1 MALTSLEAIAEK
13 LADKRNEDLESILKL
28 SGSSAISKND
38 YGVNIVDA
46 NNVASSLL
54 FKPLTKPKQDDVELI
69 KAIDVVVTELK
80 PTIPTPNLD
89 LVPRPL
95 YTEQL
100 QLNEDLRKQVEDL
113 TGQVTDLTG
122 QVTTLTSEVETQI
135 NNRLNIE
142 QTNDAL
148 VNQTESLTKV
158 VGDFST
164 QIQNAVQKSVDES
177 ILRAS
182 LQGQDNGFK
191 AQINAL
197 IKQIDSLNAIIE
209 GLQSQ
214 LGAVQQQ
221 QAIQQS
227 TAATAAA
234 AGADA
239 FVNAVTAK
247 FEGESQWKQQ
257 TTGLF
262 AYINAETY
270 GSKWMRNGILK
281 LTNNDKLPVKINMV
295 FKSANGWNWLVIPKN
310 NFDLAGGESD
320 EITFGINSKVV
331 PRNAESTSTNYVL
344 YTGWGNSTIYEGTL
358 KLTITKAD
366 GTTQS
371 KDYPAGFQKTNP
383 GSYGN

>member
-1 MALTSLEAIAEK
+1 MGITSLEAIAEK
-13 LADKRNEDLESILKL
+13 LADKRKEDLESILSI
-28 SGSSAISKND
+28 SGSSAISKNN
-38 YGVNIVDA
+38 YGVTIVDEQ
-46 NNVASSLL
+46 NIASSLL

-69 KAIDVVVTELK
+69 KAIDVIVTELK
-80 PTIPTPNLD
+80 PNIPIPNLD

-95 YTEQL
+95 YTEQVTI
-100 QLNEDLRKQVEDL
+100 NEDLRKQVADL
-113 TGQVTDLTG
+113 NIEVTDLTG

-182 LQGQDNGFK
+182 LQAQNTGFK

-247 FEGESQWKQQ
+247 FEGEKKWTSQSN
-257 TTGLF
+257 GLF
-262 AYINAETY
+262 AKVFADTY
-270 GSKWMRNGILK
+270 GSGWYLNGTLK
-281 LTNNDKLPVKINMV
+281 LTNNDKLPVKVEMV
-295 FKSANGWNWLVIPKN
+295 FKSVNGWNWLVIPKN
-310 NFDLAGGESD
+310 NFELAGGASD
-320 EITFGINSKVV
+320 EINFGINANAV
-331 PRNAESTSTNYVL
+331 PRGVDSTSGFWGI
-344 YTGWGNSTIYEGTL
+344 GWTKSAEYKGTL

-371 KDYPAGFQKTNP
+371 KDYPANFEKTMNR
-383 GSYGN
+383 

>member
-13 LADKRNEDLESILKL
+13 LADKRKEDLESILSI
-28 SGSSAISKND
+28 SGSSAISKNN
-38 YGVNIVDA
+38 YGITIVDA
-46 NNVASSLL
+46 ENVASSLL
-54 FKPLTKPKQDDVELI
+54 FKSLTKTKQDDVELV
-69 KAIDVVVTELK
+69 KAVDVEVKELK

-95 YTEQL
+95 YTEQVD
-100 QLNEDLRKQVEDL
+100 LNTDLRKQVADL
-113 TGQVTDLTG
+113 TTTVTDLNG
-122 QVTTLTSEVETQI
+122 QVTTLKSEVETQI

-182 LQGQDNGFK
+182 LQAQNTGFK

-227 TAATAAA
+227 TVANAAA
-234 AGADA
+234 SGGDP
-239 FVNAVTAK
+239 FVNAVIAK
-247 FEGESQWKQQ
+247 FNGESSWTTQ

-262 AYINAETY
+262 AKINADSYE
-270 GSKWMRNGILK
+270 SKWVRNGKLT
-281 LTNNDKLPVKINMV
+281 LTNNDKSAVKVSMA
-295 FKSANGWNWLVIPKN
+295 FKSANGWDWLSIPKN
-310 NFDLAGGESD
+310 NFDLAAGATED
-320 EITFGINSKVV
+320 IIFGINSKAV
-331 PRNAESTSTNYVL
+331 PRSADSTSTNWL
-344 YTGWGNSTIYEGTL
+344 LTTTWGNSKNYDGTL

-366 GTTQS
+366 GTSQS
-371 KDYPAGFQKTNP
+371 KDYPASFQKSNP
-383 GSYGN
+383 GSY

>member
-1 MALTSLEAIAEK
+1 MAISSLEAIAEK
-13 LADKRNEDLESILKL
+13 LADKRKSDLESILSI

-38 YGVNIVDA
+38 YGVTIVDA
-46 NNVASSLL
+46 ENVASSLL
-54 FKPLTKPKQDDVELI
+54 FKPLTKVKHDDVELV
-69 KAIDVVVTELK
+69 KAVDVEVKELK
-80 PTIPTPNLD
+80 PNIPVPNLD
-89 LVPRPL
+89 LVPKPL
-95 YTEQL
+95 YTEQVD
-100 QLNEDLRKQVEDL
+100 LNTDLRKQVADL
-113 TGQVTDLTG
+113 TTTVTDLTG

-182 LQGQDNGFK
+182 LQAQNTGFK

-227 TAATAAA
+227 TVANAAA
-234 AGADA
+234 SGADA

-247 FEGESQWKQQ
+247 FDGESSWTGQ

-262 AYINAETY
+262 AKINADSYE
-270 GSKWMRNGILK
+270 SKWVRNGKLT
-281 LTNNDKLPVKINMV
+281 LTNNDKSAVKVSMT
-295 FKSANGWNWLVIPKN
+295 FKSANGWDWLSIPKN
-310 NFDLAGGESD
+310 NFDLAAGGTED
-320 EITFGINSKVV
+320 IVFGINSKAV
-331 PRNAESTSTNYVL
+331 PRSAESTSTNWVL
-344 YTGWGNSTIYEGTL
+344 TTTWGSSTEYKGTL

-371 KDYPAGFQKTNP
+371 KDYPAGFEKSNP
-383 GSYGN
+383 GSY

>member
-13 LADKRNEDLESILKL
+13 LADKRKDDLESILSI
-28 SGSSAISKND
+28 SGSSAISKNN
-38 YGVNIVDA
+38 YGVTIVDTE
-46 NNVASSLL
+46 NVASSLL
-54 FKPLTKPKQDDVELI
+54 FKPLTKTKQDDAELVKAVDVEV
-69 KAIDVVVTELK
+69 KELK

-89 LVPRPL
+89 LVPKPL
-95 YTEQL
+95 YTEQVT
-100 QLNEDLRKQVEDL
+100 LNEDLRKQVEDL
-113 TGQVTDLTG
+113 TTTVTDLNG
-122 QVTTLTSEVETQI
+122 QITTLKSEVETQI

-182 LQGQDNGFK
+182 LQAQNTGFK

-227 TAATAAA
+227 TAANAAA
-234 AGADA
+234 VGADA
-239 FVNAVTAK
+239 FVNAVIAK
-247 FEGESQWKQQ
+247 FEGETQSLDN

-262 AYINAETY
+262 AYINAKTY
-270 GSKWMRNGILK
+270 ASKWMRNGVLK
-281 LTNNDKLPVKINMV
+281 LTNNDKLPVKISMV
-295 FKSANGWNWLVIPKN
+295 HSPPNGWNWLVIPKN
-310 NFDLAGGESD
+310 NFELAGGASD
-320 EITFGINSKVV
+320 EIVFSINSKVV
-331 PRNAESTSTNYVL
+331 PESAESESKL
-344 YTGWGNSTIYEGTL
+344 IGWGSTTAYRGTL

-371 KDYPAGFQKTNP
+371 KDYPAGFAKTAP
-383 GSYGN
+383 GSY